1 MLFIPTDPQEMAYK
15 YSVEDRHVH
24 VGDEA
29 RNPEASMEKVREALG
44 MLPERER
51 DMLEMYY
58 FSGKGQAE
66 IGRLFNV
73 TQGDVSYR
81 ISRSIARLK
90 FFLDLPKV
98 CTRRMAMDLMKILG
112 DAECVSIMILMCQT
126 TSQTAV
132 GNRVGLSQG
141 EVRYR
146 FIKSLERIQEANKAR
161 PIYGIYVFIFEKI
174 AANFNILRSLDTQE
188 RWADKFLD

>member
-1 MLFIPTDPQEMAYK
+1 MSYRFSL
-15 YSVEDRHVH
+15 EDRLVH

-29 RNPEASMEKVREALG
+29 RNPEASMDKVKDALK

-51 DMLEMYY
+51 DMLEMY
-58 FSGKGQAE
+58 FFKEKGQAE

-81 ISRSIARLK
+81 ISRSVERLK
-90 FFLDLPKV
+90 FYLSLPKV
-98 CTRRMAMDLMKILG
+98 CTRRMAMDLMRILK
-112 DAECVSIMILMCQT
+112 DPTYVAILVLMLQT

-132 GNRVGLSQG
+132 GEQVGLTQG
-141 EVRYR
+141 QVRYR
-146 FIKSLERIQEANKAR
+146 FIKALERLREAAR
-161 PIYGIYVFIFEKI
+161 TTPIYNVYVTIFDKI

-188 RWADKFLD
+188 RWVGKFAD